1 MKQIHIPENLFN
13 KILKGCKG
21 SVATDMCRPELQ
33 FIRIEVAKQSIT
45 AYSLDGFRASKI
57 VIPRKE
63 EAEEEFIAYIRPFTL
78 KELKTGK
85 ETVLLGMD
93 GEAAFVDFK
102 TTHGRTRYTFD
113 VPKPWSVEIENIF
126 KVARESDRKIGVNA
140 MYLSGACKA
149 IGAVVEDRNNL
160 AVLES
165 SDNPIKAFLLRGK
178 GEGFTI
184 DQLIL
189 PIRMVEGV

>member
-1 MKQIHIPENLFN
+1 M
-13 KILKGCKG
+13 
-21 SVATDMCRPELQ
+21 
-33 FIRIEVAKQSIT
+33 
-45 AYSLDGFRASKI
+45 
-57 VIPRKE
+57 
-63 EAEEEFIAYIRPFTL
+63 
-78 KELKTGK
+78 
-85 ETVLLGMD
+85 LGMD

>member
-1 MKQIHIPENLFN
+1 MNKVILIGNLTRDPELEETRSGISYAKLSIAVNRNYTTEDGDRITDFFDFTVWRERAEN
-13 KILKGCKG
+13 CCRYLKKG
-21 SVATDMCRPELQ
+21 SKVA
-33 FIRIEVAKQSIT
+33 
-45 AYSLDGFRASKI
+45 
-57 VIPRKE
+57 VI
-63 EAEEEFIAYIRPFTL
+63 
-78 KELKTGK
+78 G
-85 ETVLLGMD
+85 
-93 GEAAFVDFK
+93 
-102 TTHGRTRYTFD
+102 
-113 VPKPWSVEIENIF
+113 SIENRTWEDDNGDKH
-126 KVARESDRKIGVNA
+126 KVRESDRKIGVNA